1 MRPIVA
7 SIHAPS
13 RYISTFLDELLSPFF
28 NQVARTTT
36 FTNGIDL
43 VRALEKYRDN
53 DFLLPSTLFITFDVT
68 DLYTMMSREGALAAL
83 ARLCAQH
90 SNSGKTDNISVD
102 TLLRLARIVLD
113 INTFAYDDK
122 YYQQI
127 KGDAMGS
134 PFTMVLAH
142 IYMLEWETSLI
153 INQTSQNELYS
164 R

>member
-68 DLYTMMSREGALAAL
+68 DLYTMIPREGALAAL
-83 ARLCAQH
+83 ARFCAQH
-90 SNSGKTDNISVD
+90 SNSGKIDNISVD

-113 INTFAYDDK
+113 TNTFAYNDK
-122 YYQQI
+122 YYRQI
-127 KGDAMGS
+127 KGGAMGS
-134 PFTMVLAH
+134 PFTMVLAN

-153 INQTSQNELYS
+153 INQTSQKELYG